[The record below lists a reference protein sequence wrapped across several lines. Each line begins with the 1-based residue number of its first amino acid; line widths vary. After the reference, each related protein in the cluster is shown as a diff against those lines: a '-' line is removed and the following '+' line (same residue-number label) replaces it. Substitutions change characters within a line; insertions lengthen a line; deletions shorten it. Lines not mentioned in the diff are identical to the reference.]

1 MPAQK
6 PLPPFCGSLKL
17 VNCTPHRPTRKEAKL
32 MVLTLLNTGQF
43 FLCDGKEAAKL
54 KNNKL
59 PGAVAMKYCMPH
71 NKSNPFNL
79 DIDQTCRLF

>member
-6 PLPPFCGSLKL
+6 PLPPFWGSLKL

-32 MVLTLLNTGQF
+32 MVLTLLNTGQLL
-43 FLCDGKEAAKL
+43 LCDGKEAAKL

-59 PGAVAMKYCMPH
+59 P
-71 NKSNPFNL
+71 
-79 DIDQTCRLF
+79 RLLQ